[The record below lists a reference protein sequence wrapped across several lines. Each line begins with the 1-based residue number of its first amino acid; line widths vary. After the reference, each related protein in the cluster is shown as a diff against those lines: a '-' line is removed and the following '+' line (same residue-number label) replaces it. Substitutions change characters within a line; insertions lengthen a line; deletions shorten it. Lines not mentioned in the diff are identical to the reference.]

1 MKNDGRR
8 GDSGRAQDERRG
20 AARRTYP
27 ISESGEYRGNGARA
41 SRDAGAP
48 RVGAVRRGVP
58 VARRVGEGEDARR
71 GDENRGEGRRFD
83 YRESFNDRE
92 SGNRSEN
99 RGERGYGKRGAGF
112 APKSRDAQRG
122 ESAAGEA
129 AGDRRAPYGAGRYE
143 GGYGAGR
150 KYDNRRAFRAD
161 LPAAR
166 RAEAEEADGAQEN
179 EQLLVGRNPIREAL
193 KAGRTV
199 EKLLVAQGDLSGAA
213 RDIVR
218 MAREAGVVVQFVERY
233 RLDQIYPAHQ
243 GLLAFRSARAYATI
257 EDILA
262 RARERGEEPLVV
274 VLDQVTDPHNLGAII
289 RSSECAGAHGVII
302 PERRAAGLTPACE
315 KAAAGALAHLPV
327 ARVKNLN
334 RALEELKRAGLWIVA
349 AALEGENALTA
360 DLSGPLALVIG
371 SEGEGISRLTLS
383 LCDRRVTLPMLG
395 KISSLNASVAAGVLL
410 YQVVRA
416 RGGGA

>member
-1 MKNDGRR
+1 MKSDDRR
-8 GDSGRAQDERRG
+8 EAEKRG
-20 AARRTYP
+20 FAPRQGGKNPPRPARRTYDIP
-27 ISESGEYRGNGARA
+27 PAERADGPFETLPAHPGERAQARTLPA
-41 SRDAGAP
+41 RPYGERAP
-48 RVGAVRRGVP
+48 RM
-58 VARRVGEGEDARR
+58 E
-71 GDENRGEGRRFD
+71 
-83 YRESFNDRE
+83 
-92 SGNRSEN
+92 
-99 RGERGYGKRGAGF
+99 
-112 APKSRDAQRG
+112 
-122 ESAAGEA
+122 
-129 AGDRRAPYGAGRYE
+129 RAP
-143 GGYGAGR
+143 
-150 KYDNRRAFRAD
+150 RAHHEER
-161 LPAAR
+161 
-166 RAEAEEADGAQEN
+166 EAEPPEN
-179 EQLLVGRNPIREAL
+179 LLAGRNPIREAL
-193 KAGRTV
+193 KGGAPL
-199 EKLLVAQGDLSGAA
+199 EKLLVAEGDLSGAA

-262 RARERGEEPLVV
+262 RAKEKGEEPLVV

-289 RSSECAGAHGVII
+289 RSSECAGAHGVVI

-315 KAAAGALAHLPV
+315 KAAAGALAHMPV

-334 RALEELKRAGLWIVA
+334 RALEELKRAGLWVVA

-371 SEGEGISRLTLS
+371 SEGEGISHLTLS

-416 RGGGA
+416 RGGGR

>member
-1 MKNDGRR
+1 MRNNDRAGREKRGFAPRQGGKNPPRP
-8 GDSGRAQDERRG
+8 
-20 AARRTYP
+20 ARRTYDIP
-27 ISESGEYRGNGARA
+27 PAERADGPFETLPARPYERARA
-41 SRDAGAP
+41 EALPVRPADRAQTRTLPVQPHGERPPRMERAP
-48 RVGAVRRGVP
+48 RAHP
-58 VARRVGEGEDARR
+58 AE
-71 GDENRGEGRRFD
+71 
-83 YRESFNDRE
+83 
-92 SGNRSEN
+92 
-99 RGERGYGKRGAGF
+99 
-112 APKSRDAQRG
+112 RDAQ
-122 ESAAGEA
+122 
-129 AGDRRAPYGAGRYE
+129 P
-143 GGYGAGR
+143 
-150 KYDNRRAFRAD
+150 
-161 LPAAR
+161 P
-166 RAEAEEADGAQEN
+166 EN
-179 EQLLVGRNPIREAL
+179 LLVGRNPIREAL
-193 KAGRTV
+193 KSGAPL
-199 EKLLVAQGDLSGAA
+199 EKLLVAEGDLSGAA

-218 MAREAGVVVQFVERY
+218 MARDAGVVVQFVERY

-262 RARERGEEPLVV
+262 HAKEKGEEPLIV

-289 RSSECAGAHGVII
+289 RSSECAGAHGVVI

-395 KISSLNASVAAGVLL
+395 NISSLNASVAAGVLL

>member
-1 MKNDGRR
+1 MRNNDRAGREKRGFAPRQGGKNPPRL
-8 GDSGRAQDERRG
+8 
-20 AARRTYP
+20 ARRTYDIPPAERADGPFETLPARPHDRARVEALPVRPADRAQTRTLP
-27 ISESGEYRGNGARA
+27 IQ
-41 SRDAGAP
+41 P
-48 RVGAVRRGVP
+48 H
-58 VARRVGEGEDARR
+58 
-71 GDENRGEGRRFD
+71 
-83 YRESFNDRE
+83 
-92 SGNRSEN
+92 
-99 RGERGYGKRGAGF
+99 GERPPRMERVPRAHP
-112 APKSRDAQRG
+112 AERDAQ
-122 ESAAGEA
+122 
-129 AGDRRAPYGAGRYE
+129 P
-143 GGYGAGR
+143 
-150 KYDNRRAFRAD
+150 
-161 LPAAR
+161 P
-166 RAEAEEADGAQEN
+166 EN
-179 EQLLVGRNPIREAL
+179 LLVGRNPIREAL
-193 KAGRTV
+193 KSGAPL
-199 EKLLVAQGDLSGAA
+199 EKLLVAEGDLSGAA

-262 RARERGEEPLVV
+262 RAKEKGEEPLIV

-395 KISSLNASVAAGVLL
+395 NISSLNASVAAGVLL

>member
-1 MKNDGRR
+1 MRNDDRRERDKRGFASRQGGKNPPRP
-8 GDSGRAQDERRG
+8 
-20 AARRTYP
+20 ARRTFDIP
-27 ISESGEYRGNGARA
+27 PAERVDGPFETLPARA
-41 SRDAGAP
+41 HD
-48 RVGAVRRGVP
+48 RVHVEAMPVRPAERAQTRTLP
-58 VARRVGEGEDARR
+58 VRP
-71 GDENRGEGRRFD
+71 
-83 YRESFNDRE
+83 Y
-92 SGNRSEN
+92 
-99 RGERGYGKRGAGF
+99 GERPPRMERPPRAHHEERGAE
-112 APKSRDAQRG
+112 P
-122 ESAAGEA
+122 
-129 AGDRRAPYGAGRYE
+129 P
-143 GGYGAGR
+143 
-150 KYDNRRAFRAD
+150 
-161 LPAAR
+161 
-166 RAEAEEADGAQEN
+166 EN
-179 EQLLVGRNPIREAL
+179 LLVGRNPIREAL
-193 KAGRTV
+193 KSGAPL
-199 EKLLVAQGDLSGAA
+199 EKLLVAEGDLSGAA

-218 MAREAGVVVQFVERY
+218 MARDAGVVVQFVERY

-262 RARERGEEPLVV
+262 RARERGEEALVV

>member
-1 MKNDGRR
+1 MRNDDRAGREKRGFAPRQGGKNPPRP
-8 GDSGRAQDERRG
+8 
-20 AARRTYP
+20 ARRTYDIP
-27 ISESGEYRGNGARA
+27 PAERADGPFETLPARPHDRARA
-41 SRDAGAP
+41 EALPVRPADRAQTRTLPVQPHGERPPRMERAP
-48 RVGAVRRGVP
+48 RAHP
-58 VARRVGEGEDARR
+58 AE
-71 GDENRGEGRRFD
+71 
-83 YRESFNDRE
+83 
-92 SGNRSEN
+92 
-99 RGERGYGKRGAGF
+99 
-112 APKSRDAQRG
+112 RDAQ
-122 ESAAGEA
+122 
-129 AGDRRAPYGAGRYE
+129 P
-143 GGYGAGR
+143 
-150 KYDNRRAFRAD
+150 
-161 LPAAR
+161 P
-166 RAEAEEADGAQEN
+166 EN
-179 EQLLVGRNPIREAL
+179 LLVGRNPIREAL
-193 KAGRTV
+193 KSGAPL
-199 EKLLVAQGDLSGAA
+199 EKLLVAEGDLSGAA

-262 RARERGEEPLVV
+262 RAKEKGEEPLIV

-395 KISSLNASVAAGVLL
+395 NISSLNASVAAGVLL

-416 RGGGA
+416 RGGRA

>member
-1 MKNDGRR
+1 MRNNDRAGREKRGFAPRQGGKNPPRP
-8 GDSGRAQDERRG
+8 
-20 AARRTYP
+20 ARRTYDIP
-27 ISESGEYRGNGARA
+27 SAERADGPFETLPARPYERARA
-41 SRDAGAP
+41 EVMPVRPVDRAQTRTLPVQPHGERPPRMERAP
-48 RVGAVRRGVP
+48 RAHHV
-58 VARRVGEGEDARR
+58 E
-71 GDENRGEGRRFD
+71 
-83 YRESFNDRE
+83 
-92 SGNRSEN
+92 
-99 RGERGYGKRGAGF
+99 
-112 APKSRDAQRG
+112 RDAQ
-122 ESAAGEA
+122 
-129 AGDRRAPYGAGRYE
+129 P
-143 GGYGAGR
+143 
-150 KYDNRRAFRAD
+150 
-161 LPAAR
+161 P
-166 RAEAEEADGAQEN
+166 EN
-179 EQLLVGRNPIREAL
+179 LLVGRNPIREAL
-193 KAGRTV
+193 KSGAPL
-199 EKLLVAQGDLSGAA
+199 EKLLVAEGDLSGAA

-262 RARERGEEPLVV
+262 RAKEKGEEPLIV

-289 RSSECAGAHGVII
+289 RSSECAGAHGVVI

-395 KISSLNASVAAGVLL
+395 NISSLNASVAAGVLL

>member
-1 MKNDGRR
+1 MRNDDRAGREKRGFAPRQGGKNPPRP
-8 GDSGRAQDERRG
+8 
-20 AARRTYP
+20 ARRTYDIP
-27 ISESGEYRGNGARA
+27 PAERADGPFETLPARPHDRARVEALPVRPADRAQTRTLPVQPHGERPPRME
-41 SRDAGAP
+41 RAP
-48 RVGAVRRGVP
+48 RAHP
-58 VARRVGEGEDARR
+58 AE
-71 GDENRGEGRRFD
+71 
-83 YRESFNDRE
+83 
-92 SGNRSEN
+92 
-99 RGERGYGKRGAGF
+99 
-112 APKSRDAQRG
+112 RDAQ
-122 ESAAGEA
+122 
-129 AGDRRAPYGAGRYE
+129 P
-143 GGYGAGR
+143 
-150 KYDNRRAFRAD
+150 
-161 LPAAR
+161 P
-166 RAEAEEADGAQEN
+166 EN
-179 EQLLVGRNPIREAL
+179 LLVGRNPIREAL
-193 KAGRTV
+193 KSGAPL
-199 EKLLVAQGDLSGAA
+199 EKLLVAEGDLSGAA

-262 RARERGEEPLVV
+262 RAKEKGEEPLIV

-289 RSSECAGAHGVII
+289 RSSECAGAHGVVI

-395 KISSLNASVAAGVLL
+395 NISSLNASVAAGVLL

>member
-1 MKNDGRR
+1 MRNDDRAGREKRGFAPRQGGKNPPRP
-8 GDSGRAQDERRG
+8 
-20 AARRTYP
+20 ARRTYDIP
-27 ISESGEYRGNGARA
+27 PAERADGPFETLPARPHDRARA
-41 SRDAGAP
+41 EVMP
-48 RVGAVRRGVP
+48 VRPADRAQTRTLP
-58 VARRVGEGEDARR
+58 VRP
-71 GDENRGEGRRFD
+71 
-83 YRESFNDRE
+83 Y
-92 SGNRSEN
+92 
-99 RGERGYGKRGAGF
+99 GERPPRMERPPRAHHEE
-112 APKSRDAQRG
+112 RDVQ
-122 ESAAGEA
+122 
-129 AGDRRAPYGAGRYE
+129 P
-143 GGYGAGR
+143 
-150 KYDNRRAFRAD
+150 
-161 LPAAR
+161 P
-166 RAEAEEADGAQEN
+166 EN
-179 EQLLVGRNPIREAL
+179 LLVGRNPIREAL
-193 KAGRTV
+193 KSGAPL
-199 EKLLVAQGDLSGAA
+199 EKLLVAEGDLSGAA

-262 RARERGEEPLVV
+262 RAKEKGEEPLIV

-289 RSSECAGAHGVII
+289 RSSECAGAHGVVI

-315 KAAAGALAHLPV
+315 KAV

>member
-1 MKNDGRR
+1 MRNDDRAGREKHGFAPRQGGKNPPRP
-8 GDSGRAQDERRG
+8 
-20 AARRTYP
+20 ARRTYDIP
-27 ISESGEYRGNGARA
+27 PAERADGPFETLPARPYERARA
-41 SRDAGAP
+41 EALPVRPADRAQTRTLPVQPHGERPPRMERAP
-48 RVGAVRRGVP
+48 RAHH
-58 VARRVGEGEDARR
+58 EE
-71 GDENRGEGRRFD
+71 
-83 YRESFNDRE
+83 
-92 SGNRSEN
+92 
-99 RGERGYGKRGAGF
+99 
-112 APKSRDAQRG
+112 RDAQ
-122 ESAAGEA
+122 
-129 AGDRRAPYGAGRYE
+129 P
-143 GGYGAGR
+143 
-150 KYDNRRAFRAD
+150 
-161 LPAAR
+161 P
-166 RAEAEEADGAQEN
+166 EN
-179 EQLLVGRNPIREAL
+179 LLVGRNPIREAL
-193 KAGRTV
+193 KSGAPL
-199 EKLLVAQGDLSGAA
+199 EKLLVAEGDLSGAA

-218 MAREAGVVVQFVERY
+218 MARDAGVVVQFVERY

-262 RARERGEEPLVV
+262 RAKEKGEEPLIV

-289 RSSECAGAHGVII
+289 RSSECAGAHGVVI

-395 KISSLNASVAAGVLL
+395 KIDSLNASVAAGVLL

-416 RGGGA
+416 RGGGR

>member
-1 MKNDGRR
+1 MKSDDRR
-8 GDSGRAQDERRG
+8 ERDKRG
-20 AARRTYP
+20 FAPRQGGKNPPRPARRTYNIP
-27 ISESGEYRGNGARA
+27 PAERADGPFETLPARSHDHARA
-41 SRDAGAP
+41 ETLPIRPGDRAQTRALPEAHRAERPPRTERPP
-48 RVGAVRRGVP
+48 RVYYEDRGP
-58 VARRVGEGEDARR
+58 AEPP
-71 GDENRGEGRRFD
+71 EN
-83 YRESFNDRE
+83 
-92 SGNRSEN
+92 
-99 RGERGYGKRGAGF
+99 
-112 APKSRDAQRG
+112 
-122 ESAAGEA
+122 
-129 AGDRRAPYGAGRYE
+129 
-143 GGYGAGR
+143 
-150 KYDNRRAFRAD
+150 
-161 LPAAR
+161 
-166 RAEAEEADGAQEN
+166 
-179 EQLLVGRNPIREAL
+179 LLAGRNPIREAL
-193 KAGRTV
+193 KSGAPL
-199 EKLLVAQGDLSGAA
+199 EKLLVAEGDLSGAA
-213 RDIVR
+213 RDIVH

-289 RSSECAGAHGVII
+289 RSSECAGAHGVVI

>member
-1 MKNDGRR
+1 MRNDDRAGREKCGFAPRQGGKNPPRP
-8 GDSGRAQDERRG
+8 
-20 AARRTYP
+20 ARRTYDIP
-27 ISESGEYRGNGARA
+27 PAERADGPFETLPARPYERARA
-41 SRDAGAP
+41 EALPVRPADRAQTRTLPVQPHGERPPRMERAP
-48 RVGAVRRGVP
+48 RAHH
-58 VARRVGEGEDARR
+58 AE
-71 GDENRGEGRRFD
+71 
-83 YRESFNDRE
+83 
-92 SGNRSEN
+92 
-99 RGERGYGKRGAGF
+99 
-112 APKSRDAQRG
+112 RDAQ
-122 ESAAGEA
+122 
-129 AGDRRAPYGAGRYE
+129 P
-143 GGYGAGR
+143 
-150 KYDNRRAFRAD
+150 
-161 LPAAR
+161 P
-166 RAEAEEADGAQEN
+166 EN
-179 EQLLVGRNPIREAL
+179 LLVGRNPIREAL
-193 KAGRTV
+193 KSGAPL
-199 EKLLVAQGDLSGAA
+199 EKLLVAEGDLSGAA

-262 RARERGEEPLVV
+262 RAKEKGEEPLIV

-334 RALEELKRAGLWIVA
+334 RALEELKRAGLWVVA

>member
-1 MKNDGRR
+1 MRNDDRRERDKRGFASRQGGKNPPRP
-8 GDSGRAQDERRG
+8 
-20 AARRTYP
+20 ARRTFDIP
-27 ISESGEYRGNGARA
+27 PAERVDGPFETLPARA
-41 SRDAGAP
+41 HDHAHAEAMP
-48 RVGAVRRGVP
+48 VRPEERAQTRTLP
-58 VARRVGEGEDARR
+58 VRP
-71 GDENRGEGRRFD
+71 
-83 YRESFNDRE
+83 Y
-92 SGNRSEN
+92 
-99 RGERGYGKRGAGF
+99 GERPPRMERPPRAHHEE
-112 APKSRDAQRG
+112 RDVQ
-122 ESAAGEA
+122 
-129 AGDRRAPYGAGRYE
+129 P
-143 GGYGAGR
+143 
-150 KYDNRRAFRAD
+150 
-161 LPAAR
+161 P
-166 RAEAEEADGAQEN
+166 EN
-179 EQLLVGRNPIREAL
+179 LLVGRNPIREAL
-193 KAGRTV
+193 KSGAPL
-199 EKLLVAQGDLSGAA
+199 EKLLVAEGDLSGAA

>member
-1 MKNDGRR
+1 MRNNDRAGREKRGFAPRQGGKNPPRP
-8 GDSGRAQDERRG
+8 
-20 AARRTYP
+20 ARRTYDIP
-27 ISESGEYRGNGARA
+27 PAERADGPFETLPARPHDRARA
-41 SRDAGAP
+41 EALPVRPADRAQTRTLPVQPHGERPPRMERAP
-48 RVGAVRRGVP
+48 RAHP
-58 VARRVGEGEDARR
+58 AE
-71 GDENRGEGRRFD
+71 
-83 YRESFNDRE
+83 
-92 SGNRSEN
+92 
-99 RGERGYGKRGAGF
+99 
-112 APKSRDAQRG
+112 RDAQ
-122 ESAAGEA
+122 
-129 AGDRRAPYGAGRYE
+129 P
-143 GGYGAGR
+143 
-150 KYDNRRAFRAD
+150 
-161 LPAAR
+161 P
-166 RAEAEEADGAQEN
+166 EN
-179 EQLLVGRNPIREAL
+179 LLVGRNPIREAL
-193 KAGRTV
+193 KSGAPL
-199 EKLLVAQGDLSGAA
+199 EKLLVAEGDLSGAA

-218 MAREAGVVVQFVERY
+218 MARDAGVVVQFVERY

-262 RARERGEEPLVV
+262 RAKEKGEEPLIV

-395 KISSLNASVAAGVLL
+395 NISSLNASVAAGVLL

>member
-1 MKNDGRR
+1 MRNDDRRERDKRGFASRQGGKNPPRP
-8 GDSGRAQDERRG
+8 
-20 AARRTYP
+20 ARRTFDIP
-27 ISESGEYRGNGARA
+27 PAERVDGPFETLPARA
-41 SRDAGAP
+41 HD
-48 RVGAVRRGVP
+48 RVHVEAMPVRPAERAQTRTLP
-58 VARRVGEGEDARR
+58 VRP
-71 GDENRGEGRRFD
+71 
-83 YRESFNDRE
+83 Y
-92 SGNRSEN
+92 
-99 RGERGYGKRGAGF
+99 GERPPRMERPPRAHHEERGAE
-112 APKSRDAQRG
+112 P
-122 ESAAGEA
+122 
-129 AGDRRAPYGAGRYE
+129 P
-143 GGYGAGR
+143 
-150 KYDNRRAFRAD
+150 
-161 LPAAR
+161 
-166 RAEAEEADGAQEN
+166 EN
-179 EQLLVGRNPIREAL
+179 LLVGRNPIREAL
-193 KAGRTV
+193 KSGAPL
-199 EKLLVAQGDLSGAA
+199 EKLLVAEGDLSGAA

-218 MAREAGVVVQFVERY
+218 MARDAGVVVQFVERY

-262 RARERGEEPLVV
+262 RAKEKGEEPLIV

-395 KISSLNASVAAGVLL
+395 NISSLNASVAAGVLL

>member
-1 MKNDGRR
+1 MRNDDRRERDKRGFAPRKGGKNPPRP
-8 GDSGRAQDERRG
+8 
-20 AARRTYP
+20 ARRTFDIP
-27 ISESGEYRGNGARA
+27 PAERVDEPFETLPARA
-41 SRDAGAP
+41 HDHAHAEAMP
-48 RVGAVRRGVP
+48 VRPAERAQTRTLP
-58 VARRVGEGEDARR
+58 VRP
-71 GDENRGEGRRFD
+71 
-83 YRESFNDRE
+83 Y
-92 SGNRSEN
+92 
-99 RGERGYGKRGAGF
+99 GERSPRMERPPRAHHEE
-112 APKSRDAQRG
+112 RDVQ
-122 ESAAGEA
+122 
-129 AGDRRAPYGAGRYE
+129 P
-143 GGYGAGR
+143 
-150 KYDNRRAFRAD
+150 
-161 LPAAR
+161 P
-166 RAEAEEADGAQEN
+166 EN
-179 EQLLVGRNPIREAL
+179 LLVGRNPIREAL
-193 KAGRTV
+193 KSGAPL
-199 EKLLVAQGDLSGAA
+199 EKLLVAEGDLSGAA

-274 VLDQVTDPHNLGAII
+274 VLDQVTDPNNLGAII
-289 RSSECAGAHGVII
+289 RSSECAGAHGVVI

>member
-1 MKNDGRR
+1 MRNDDRRERDKRGFAPRQGGKNPPRP
-8 GDSGRAQDERRG
+8 
-20 AARRTYP
+20 ARRTFDIP
-27 ISESGEYRGNGARA
+27 PAERVDGPFETLPARA
-41 SRDAGAP
+41 HDHAHAEAMP
-48 RVGAVRRGVP
+48 VRPEERAQTRTLP
-58 VARRVGEGEDARR
+58 VRP
-71 GDENRGEGRRFD
+71 
-83 YRESFNDRE
+83 Y
-92 SGNRSEN
+92 
-99 RGERGYGKRGAGF
+99 GERS
-112 APKSRDAQRG
+112 SRMERPL
-122 ESAAGEA
+122 
-129 AGDRRAPYGAGRYE
+129 RAHH
-143 GGYGAGR
+143 
-150 KYDNRRAFRAD
+150 
-161 LPAAR
+161 
-166 RAEAEEADGAQEN
+166 EERDVQPPEN
-179 EQLLVGRNPIREAL
+179 LLVGRNPIREAL
-193 KAGRTV
+193 KSGAPL
-199 EKLLVAQGDLSGAA
+199 EKLLVAEGDLSGAA

-262 RARERGEEPLVV
+262 RAKEKGEEPLIV

>member
-1 MKNDGRR
+1 MRNDDRRERDKRGFASRQGGKNPPRP
-8 GDSGRAQDERRG
+8 
-20 AARRTYP
+20 ARRTFDIP
-27 ISESGEYRGNGARA
+27 PAERVDGPFETLPARA
-41 SRDAGAP
+41 HDRAHVEAMP
-48 RVGAVRRGVP
+48 VRPAERAQTRTLP
-58 VARRVGEGEDARR
+58 VRP
-71 GDENRGEGRRFD
+71 
-83 YRESFNDRE
+83 Y
-92 SGNRSEN
+92 
-99 RGERGYGKRGAGF
+99 GERPPRMERPPRAHHEE
-112 APKSRDAQRG
+112 RDVQ
-122 ESAAGEA
+122 
-129 AGDRRAPYGAGRYE
+129 P
-143 GGYGAGR
+143 
-150 KYDNRRAFRAD
+150 
-161 LPAAR
+161 P
-166 RAEAEEADGAQEN
+166 EN
-179 EQLLVGRNPIREAL
+179 LLVGRNPIREAL
-193 KAGRTV
+193 KSHAPL
-199 EKLLVAQGDLSGAA
+199 EKLLVAEGDLSGAA

-395 KISSLNASVAAGVLL
+395 NISSLNASVAAGVLL
-410 YQVVRA
+410 FQVVRA

>member
-1 MKNDGRR
+1 MRNDDRAGREKRGFAPRQGGKNPPRP
-8 GDSGRAQDERRG
+8 
-20 AARRTYP
+20 ARRTYDIP
-27 ISESGEYRGNGARA
+27 PAERADGPFETLPARPHDRARA
-41 SRDAGAP
+41 EALPVRPADRAQTRTLPVQPHGERPPRMERAP
-48 RVGAVRRGVP
+48 RAHP
-58 VARRVGEGEDARR
+58 AE
-71 GDENRGEGRRFD
+71 
-83 YRESFNDRE
+83 
-92 SGNRSEN
+92 
-99 RGERGYGKRGAGF
+99 
-112 APKSRDAQRG
+112 RDAQ
-122 ESAAGEA
+122 
-129 AGDRRAPYGAGRYE
+129 P
-143 GGYGAGR
+143 
-150 KYDNRRAFRAD
+150 
-161 LPAAR
+161 P
-166 RAEAEEADGAQEN
+166 EN
-179 EQLLVGRNPIREAL
+179 LLVGRNPIREAL
-193 KAGRTV
+193 KSGAPL
-199 EKLLVAQGDLSGAA
+199 EKLLVAEGDLSGAA

-262 RARERGEEPLVV
+262 RAKEKGEEPLIV

-289 RSSECAGAHGVII
+289 RSSECAGAHGVVI

-395 KISSLNASVAAGVLL
+395 NISSLNASVAAGVLL

>member
-1 MKNDGRR
+1 MRNNDRAGREKRGFAPRQGGKNPPRP
-8 GDSGRAQDERRG
+8 
-20 AARRTYP
+20 ARRTYDIP
-27 ISESGEYRGNGARA
+27 PAERADGPFETLPARPHDRARVEALPVRPADRAQTRTLPVQPHGERPPRME
-41 SRDAGAP
+41 RAP
-48 RVGAVRRGVP
+48 RAHH
-58 VARRVGEGEDARR
+58 AE
-71 GDENRGEGRRFD
+71 
-83 YRESFNDRE
+83 
-92 SGNRSEN
+92 
-99 RGERGYGKRGAGF
+99 
-112 APKSRDAQRG
+112 RDAQ
-122 ESAAGEA
+122 
-129 AGDRRAPYGAGRYE
+129 P
-143 GGYGAGR
+143 
-150 KYDNRRAFRAD
+150 
-161 LPAAR
+161 P
-166 RAEAEEADGAQEN
+166 EN
-179 EQLLVGRNPIREAL
+179 LLVGRNPIREAL
-193 KAGRTV
+193 KSGAPL
-199 EKLLVAQGDLSGAA
+199 EKLLVAEGDLSGAA

-218 MAREAGVVVQFVERY
+218 MARDAGVVVQFVERY

-262 RARERGEEPLVV
+262 RAKEKGEEPLIV

-289 RSSECAGAHGVII
+289 RSSECAGAHGVVI

-371 SEGEGISRLTLS
+371 SEGEGISHLTLS

-416 RGGGA
+416 RGGGR

>member
-1 MKNDGRR
+1 MRNNDRAGREKRGFAPRQGGKNPPRP
-8 GDSGRAQDERRG
+8 
-20 AARRTYP
+20 ARRTYDIP
-27 ISESGEYRGNGARA
+27 PAERADGPFETLPGRVNDRARA
-41 SRDAGAP
+41 KTLPAHPGERAQARTLPARPCGERAP
-48 RVGAVRRGVP
+48 RM
-58 VARRVGEGEDARR
+58 
-71 GDENRGEGRRFD
+71 
-83 YRESFNDRE
+83 
-92 SGNRSEN
+92 
-99 RGERGYGKRGAGF
+99 ER
-112 APKSRDAQRG
+112 APRAHHEERDAQ
-122 ESAAGEA
+122 
-129 AGDRRAPYGAGRYE
+129 P
-143 GGYGAGR
+143 
-150 KYDNRRAFRAD
+150 
-161 LPAAR
+161 P
-166 RAEAEEADGAQEN
+166 EN
-179 EQLLVGRNPIREAL
+179 LLVGRNPIREAL
-193 KAGRTV
+193 KSGAPL
-199 EKLLVAQGDLSGAA
+199 EKLLVAEGDLSGAA

-262 RARERGEEPLVV
+262 RAKEKGEEPLIV

-289 RSSECAGAHGVII
+289 RSSECAGAHGVVI

-416 RGGGA
+416 RGGGR

>member
-1 MKNDGRR
+1 MRNDDRAGREKRGFAPRQGGKNPPRP
-8 GDSGRAQDERRG
+8 
-20 AARRTYP
+20 ARRTYDIP
-27 ISESGEYRGNGARA
+27 PAERADGPFETLPARPHDRARA
-41 SRDAGAP
+41 EALPVRPADRAQTRTLPVQPHGERPPRMERAP
-48 RVGAVRRGVP
+48 RAHP
-58 VARRVGEGEDARR
+58 AE
-71 GDENRGEGRRFD
+71 
-83 YRESFNDRE
+83 
-92 SGNRSEN
+92 
-99 RGERGYGKRGAGF
+99 
-112 APKSRDAQRG
+112 RDAQ
-122 ESAAGEA
+122 
-129 AGDRRAPYGAGRYE
+129 P
-143 GGYGAGR
+143 
-150 KYDNRRAFRAD
+150 
-161 LPAAR
+161 P
-166 RAEAEEADGAQEN
+166 EN
-179 EQLLVGRNPIREAL
+179 LLVGRNPIREAL
-193 KAGRTV
+193 KSGAPL
-199 EKLLVAQGDLSGAA
+199 EKLLVAEGDLSGAA

-262 RARERGEEPLVV
+262 RAKEKGEEPLIV

-395 KISSLNASVAAGVLL
+395 NISSLNASVAAGVLL